1 MKVIA
6 TAFVFIGLAVP
17 SYAAP
22 EAGPGA
28 SSCRKFALNYTRNP
42 PSEEQYFI
50 WAQGY
55 MSAIVMMDPGGTD
68 DNLNLSPASYPK
80 ESQMAWIRSVC
91 TQDPFRSYGHAVRV
105 LYRHLGG
112 KALD

>member
-6 TAFVFIGLAVP
+6 TAFMFLGLAAP

-28 SSCRKFALNYTRNP
+28 TSCLKFALNYNRNP

-55 MSAIVMMDPGGTD
+55 MSAIIMMAPSGLD
-68 DNLNLSPASYPK
+68 DDLDLLPPSYPK

-91 TQDPFRSYGHAVRV
+91 VQDPQRSYSHAVRV

-112 KALD
+112 RALD